1 MEQLFK
7 IISPVQLTL
16 INKAVQNIIFHL
28 VDMDLLFNKAVLN
41 VVWKFV
47 SNEEGKFN
55 KIMYI

>member
-16 INKAVQNIIFHL
+16 INKLLNIIFHL